1 MMVAAVIYVD
11 PQTIQP
17 VLNGKWHRM
26 DITAVPR
33 PGDTVT
39 MLCGESGAAEFK
51 LLGQRRADRIHQQCE
66 SCDDVLRR
74 REGIPLRRDRIGR
87 R

>member
-1 MMVAAVIYVD
+1 MVAAVIYVD

-26 DITAVPR
+26 DLTAMPQ
-33 PGDTVT
+33 PGEAVT
-39 MLCGESGAAEFK
+39 MLCGESGAVEFK
-51 LLGQRRADRIHQQCE
+51 LADERRDGRIHQQCE
-66 SCDDVLRR
+66 PCDNIVRQR
-74 REGIPLRRDRIGR
+74 KGIPSRRDRIGR